1 MKEKL
6 IKKYL
11 NEKIKSMNYFIIVK
25 GDNIVDN
32 FQDLKSLK
40 AAVKS
45 FGDTSNLAPSKSIT
59 VWQKIEI

>member
-1 MKEKL
+1 MKTFE
-6 IKKYL
+6 KYL
-11 NEKIKSMNYFIIVK
+11 NEKIKAKNYFLIVK

-45 FGDTSNLAPSKSIT
+45 YGDTSKLAPSKMIT